1 MKLRKNSLII
11 LVLLVVLAMSLVGTL
26 FAYMYKQTEPV
37 TNTFVPAIVDCAVEE
52 IFDGSVK
59 SSIKVKNSGNINAY
73 LRVRLVSYW
82 INEEEQI
89 MPIASQMPS
98 FTANANWIKIGED
111 TYYYT
116 APVAPNEVTPED
128 LLGTPMT
135 LGTSAEGYLQVVEVF
150 AEAIQAMPTAAV
162 EEAWPVSV
170 NTDGTLR
177 SKS

>member
-37 TNTFVPAIVDCAVEE
+37 TNTFVPAIVDCKVEE
-52 IFDGSVK
+52 VFDGSVK
-59 SSIKVKNSGNINAY
+59 SSIKVRNTGNIDAY

-82 INEEEQI
+82 VNENDEI
-89 MPIASQMPS
+89 MPIPSQMPIFKNNVS
-98 FTANANWIKIGED
+98 WIKIGED

-135 LGTSAEGYLQVVEVF
+135 LGTSAEGYLQVVVVF
-150 AEAIQAMPTAAV
+150 AEAIQAMPKDAV
-162 EEAWPVSV
+162 EEAWPVIVS
-170 NTDGTLR
+170 DAKTL
-177 SKS
+177 SKKP